1 MWTRVFC
8 LVWLVLILVL
18 PTGCSE
24 EHGAQPSAPTKTDA
38 VEVTG
43 EVTFVYDNVA
53 ADGGVTIDIE
63 LDDGSADRLLFSP
76 FYWGDDSEE
85 RWDLYSKI
93 QEVELGNRVKAVGK
107 RTDRGIELED
117 LTILNR

>member
-1 MWTRVFC
+1 MWTRVIC
-8 LVWLVLILVL
+8 LVWLVLVLVL
-18 PTGCSE
+18 PTGCTDE
-24 EHGAQPSAPTKTDA
+24 NGVQPSTSTKSNA

-63 LDDGSADRLLFSP
+63 LDDSQTERLLFSP

-85 RWDLYSKI
+85 RWDLYSKL
-93 QEVELGNRVKAVGK
+93 QEVELGNRVKAVGQ

-117 LTILNR
+117 LTILSR

>member
-1 MWTRVFC
+1 MSTRFIC
-8 LVWLVLILVL
+8 LIWLVVILVL

-24 EHGAQPSAPTKTDA
+24 ENGAPPSAPIKADA
-38 VEVTG
+38 IEVTG

-53 ADGGVTIDIE
+53 ADGGVTIDLE
-63 LDDGSADRLLFSP
+63 LDDGKAERLLFAP

-85 RWDLYSKI
+85 RWDLYSSI
-93 QEVELGNRVKAVGK
+93 QEVELGDRVKAVGQ